1 MVKLIIQWSVIL
13 RSCGEGGLTYEVK
26 YVWFYPKK
34 ITIKIAALRYCNL
47 NLKILS
53 KVFCTIPTYFKN
65 IIFAIVVF
73 FILVCFLLGSILLT
87 IRYISYWTLV
97 LKLKDKVVIRISSF
111 LILYFFK

>member
-53 KVFCTIPTYFKN
+53 KVFCTIPTL
-65 IIFAIVVF
+65 VF
-73 FILVCFLLGSILLT
+73 VPYRL
-87 IRYISYWTLV
+87 ISRTSYPPL
-97 LKLKDKVVIRISSF
+97 
-111 LILYFFK
+111 